1 MKKLLTTLFV
11 LVLFNNLIISQTKY
25 DTLVNYITKTPVAID
40 GQATEECW
48 NNVEWHAINQV
59 WMPFG
64 ATMKTGDFE
73 GKFKLAWD
81 ELYFYLL
88 VEVVDDSLSDDHSNP
103 TDSWWDDDCLEVF
116 IDENRSMGNHEC
128 SNNAFAYHV
137 SQFYDAIDL
146 SPTCGGINY
155 KNHVSVKME
164 KIASHTYLWEM
175 AFKIYNASYN
185 NSTPENSRVTLT
197 ANKLM
202 GLTVAYCDNDETTG
216 RENFIGSMKMT
227 AATNNEMYKNADYF
241 GPMRLIDPDYV
252 GIEVNQNSNL
262 IDINVYPVP
271 TNNLLT
277 VETNTPNQ
285 TVTSVSIYTTTGQL
299 IEQTTFVGNS
309 KTIDLSRVNT
319 GMYLLR
325 VNGNNGTFSKIIF
338 KE

>member
-1 MKKLLTTLFV
+1 MKKILTSLFV

-25 DTLVNYITKTPVAID
+25 DTLVNYIAKTPVTID

-48 NNVEWHAINQV
+48 NNAEWHEINQV
-59 WMPFG
+59 WIPFG
-64 ATMKTGDFE
+64 ATMITGDFE

-81 ELYFYLL
+81 ELYLYLL

-103 TDSWWDDDCLEVF
+103 LDSWWEDDCLEVF

-128 SNNAFAYHV
+128 TNNAFAYHV
-137 SQFYDAIDL
+137 SQFYDAIDM

-155 KNHVSVKME
+155 KNHVSAKME
-164 KIASHTYLWEM
+164 KIAANTFLWEM

-185 NSTPENSRVTLT
+185 NSNQEASRVSLT

-227 AATNNEMYKNADYF
+227 ATTNNDMYKNADYF

-262 IDINVYPVP
+262 VDINVFPVP

-285 TVTSVSIYTTTGQL
+285 AITSVSIYTTTGQL
-299 IEQTTFVGNS
+299 IKQTTFTGNS
-309 KTIDLSRVNT
+309 KTIDLSRIKT

-325 VNGNNGTFSKIIF
+325 VNGINGSFSKIII

>member
-1 MKKLLTTLFV
+1 MKKILTTLLFMA
-11 LVLFNNLIISQTKY
+11 LFNNLINSQTKY
-25 DTLVNYITKTPVAID
+25 DTIANYKIKTAVTID
-40 GQATEECW
+40 AKATEDCW
-48 NNVEWHAINQV
+48 TNATWHPIDQV

-73 GKFKLAWD
+73 GKFKVAWD
-81 ELYFYLL
+81 ELYFYVL

-103 TDSWWDDDCLEVF
+103 TDSWWDDDCLEIF

-128 SNNAFAYHV
+128 TNNAFAYHV

-155 KNHVSVKME
+155 KNHVSAKME
-164 KIASHTYLWEM
+164 KVAAHTFLWEM
-175 AFKIYNASYN
+175 AFKIYDASYDN
-185 NSTPENSRVTLT
+185 NNPEASRVSLT
-197 ANKLM
+197 PNKLM

-227 AATNNEMYKNADYF
+227 AATNNEMYKNANYF
-241 GPMRLIDPDYV
+241 GPMKLIDPDYV

-285 TVTSVSIYTTTGQL
+285 SVTSVSIYTNTGQL
-299 IEQTTFVGNS
+299 LKKESFTGS
-309 KTIDLSRVNT
+309 SLTIDLSNVNT

-325 VNGNNGTFSKIIF
+325 VTGINGSYSKIII